1 MRAATARDDAE
12 AVAAALDAQRAG
24 GLGAV
29 RVDEVRAALAN
40 GQVHELLISDD
51 VDDDVAEELVA
62 RARRTSAGVRFVD
75 DRALLRPADGV
86 AARLR
91 YRIGGK
97 AA

>member
-1 MRAATARDDAE
+1 MSRG
-12 AVAAALDAQRAG
+12 G

-29 RVDEVRAALAN
+29 GVDEVRAALGN

-51 VDDDVAEELVA
+51 VDADVAEELVA
-62 RARRTSAGVRFVD
+62 RARRTSAVVRFVD
-75 DRALLRPADGV
+75 DPLLRPVGV